1 MRVAVSATEA
11 DHNVAGVDPRF
22 GRCSFFAIYD
32 SDTGEWNSFPNPAKD
47 AVGGAAIKAVEFL
60 KSKNVDV
67 VVTGNLGPNATSSL
81 SAAGIRVI
89 TGVTGKVLDA
99 VKMAGG

>member
-1 MRVAVSATEA
+1 MRIAVSATEA
-11 DHNVAGVDPRF
+11 DYNVAGIDPRF
-22 GRCSFFAIYD
+22 GRCSFFVIYD
-32 SDTGEWNSFPNPAKD
+32 TETGEWSSFPNPAKD

-67 VVTGNLGPNATSSL
+67 IVTGNLGPNASSSL
-81 SAAGIRVI
+81 SAAGIRAI

-99 VKMAGG
+99 VKRAGG

>member
-1 MRVAVSATEA
+1 MRIAVSATEA
-11 DHNVAGVDPRF
+11 DYNVAGVDPRF
-22 GRCSFFAIYD
+22 GRCSFFVIYD
-32 SDTGEWNSFPNPAKD
+32 TETGEWSSFPNPAKD

-81 SAAGIRVI
+81 SAAGIRAI
-89 TGVTGKVLDA
+89 TGVTGKVLNA
-99 VKMAGG
+99 VKRAGG

>member
-1 MRVAVSATEA
+1 MRIAVSATEA
-11 DHNVAGVDPRF
+11 DYNVAGVDPRF
-22 GRCSFFAIYD
+22 GRCSFFVIYD
-32 SDTGEWNSFPNPAKD
+32 TETGEWSSFPNPAKD

-81 SAAGIRVI
+81 TAAGIRAI
-89 TGVTGKVLDA
+89 TGVTGKVLNA
-99 VKMAGG
+99 VKRAGE

>member
-1 MRVAVSATEA
+1 MRIAVSATES
-11 DHNVAGVDPRF
+11 DYNVAGVDPRF
-22 GRCSFFAIYD
+22 GRCSFFVIYD
-32 SDTGEWNSFPNPAKD
+32 TETGEWSSFPNPAKD

-81 SAAGIRVI
+81 TAAGIRAI
-89 TGVTGKVLDA
+89 TGVTGKVLNA
-99 VKMAGG
+99 VKRAGE

>member
-32 SDTGEWNSFPNPAKD
+32 SNTGVWNSFPNPAKE